1 MTLFILIA
9 VFMTVVAVL
18 LIVIPFRKNKINPEK
33 ISLEQDEN
41 IAILRN
47 QLRQFELDCQEGR
60 ISQEQ
65 LQESR
70 LDIEKRLLQ
79 EERAIAAD
87 QLVLNGEQHQRNKK
101 WSTIFIASTLP
112 IGAIVLYL
120 FVGSPLAL
128 YLPEA
133 NQGQP
138 QLTQQ
143 DIEGM
148 VERLAQRLEKDPNN
162 AEGWQMLGRSYAA
175 LQRMPEAL
183 AAYKKALALN
193 PNNAPLL
200 VDYADLLAFENK
212 SIKGEPIRLVQKA
225 LQIDPNNLKGLA
237 LAGTASFETGDYKKA
252 EEYWSKAKGLVP
264 ADSEFA
270 RGMDENIAAAR
281 AESSQRKK

>member
-87 QLVLNGEQHQRNKK
+87 QLVLNSELHQRNKK

-162 AEGWQMLGRSYAA
+162 ADGWQMLGRSYAA

-281 AESSQRKK
+281 AESNQQKK

>member
-9 VFMTVVAVL
+9 VLMTVVAVL
-18 LIVIPFRKNKINPEK
+18 LIIIPFRKSKLNPEK

-60 ISQEQ
+60 ITQEQ
-65 LQESR
+65 LHESR

-87 QLVLNGEQHQRNKK
+87 QLVLNGEVQQRNKK
-101 WSTIFIASTLP
+101 WSTIFIASALP

-120 FVGSPLAL
+120 LVGSPLAL

-148 VERLAQRLEKDPNN
+148 VERLAQRLEKEPNN

-193 PNNAPLL
+193 PNNASLL

-212 SIKGEPIRLVQKA
+212 SIKGEPMRLVQKA

-237 LAGTASFETGDYKKA
+237 LAGTASFELGDYKKA
-252 EEYWSKAKGLVP
+252 KEYWAKAKGLAP
-264 ADSEFA
+264 ADSDFA

-281 AESSQRKK
+281 AEANQRKK

>member
-79 EERAIAAD
+79 EERAIAVD

-281 AESSQRKK
+281 AESNQRKK

>member
-193 PNNAPLL
+193 PNNASLL
-200 VDYADLLAFENK
+200 VDYADLLAFVNK

>member
-87 QLVLNGEQHQRNKK
+87 QLVLNSELHQRNKK

-281 AESSQRKK
+281 AESNQRKK